1 MKNCNMQPV
10 GMPECP
16 ACESGIEPRMGN
28 RMEARMEKRMG
39 SCMEGH
45 MQKPMTGE
53 MCYKREHDAY
63 GCGQYPIGMG
73 YVPWQA
79 FKDIYDME
87 RGLNAGTIFAE
98 LEKPFMGR
106 RTYRR

>member
-1 MKNCNMQPV
+1 MKNCNMQPQ
-10 GMPECP
+10 GMADCTMR
-16 ACESGIEPRMGN
+16 EPRM
-28 RMEARMEKRMG
+28 ESRMG
-39 SCMEGH
+39 VCMDSGMDGH
-45 MQKPMTGE
+45 MHKPMMGE
-53 MCYKREHDAY
+53 MRYMREHDAY